1 MLKVTSF
8 TFLKHKKE
16 DECQN
21 TNGKRSFNRRC
32 VDAIRTQ
39 LLDCTGVKKKPS
51 LFNSKFSRFSEF
63 TRYRNVNTFNDFEK
77 KK

>member
-8 TFLKHKKE
+8 TFEKHKKE

-39 LLDCTGVKKKPS
+39 LLDYTGVKKNPVYLIANLADS
-51 LFNSKFSRFSEF
+51 QNLQVIG
-63 TRYRNVNTFNDFEK
+63 T
-77 KK
+77 